1 MLFAERRL
9 RKRGN
14 TAVGPPPLR
23 KPCMCVTERSVTSF
37 PLPLW
42 NMIREIWVVLGRR
55 PPVFPGRRAPGCR
68 CDSFPKRRITKR
80 PRPSFSSSSSS
91 SSSPSQPCVY
101 SAPLLWRVAPLL
113 PWVTL
118 ISLSAPVEIKTFV
131 FDSDAGGIR
140 ACAQHVRNP
149 LVHPSLFSSPGDSL
163 RPSPQLPFRLRL
175 ALHLSGSDPPAP
187 LP

>member
-9 RKRGN
+9 RKRSN

-23 KPCMCVTERSVTSF
+23 NPCVCVMERSVTSL

-55 PPVFPGRRAPGCR
+55 
-68 CDSFPKRRITKR
+68 CDSFPKRRISKR
-80 PRPSFSSSSSS
+80 PHPSSSS
-91 SSSPSQPCVY
+91 SSSPSQPRVY
-101 SAPLLWRVAPLL
+101 SAPLLWRAAPLL
-113 PWVTL
+113 LWVTL
-118 ISLSAPVEIKTFV
+118 ISLSAPVEIKTFA

-149 LVHPSLFSSPGDSL
+149 VVHPSLFSSPGYSL
-163 RPSPQLPFRLRL
+163 RPAPQLPFRLRL